1 METTSPKSSLVWAL
15 NISVVALVLL
25 WLFPTLGLLVS
36 SFRTGDQIS
45 ATGWWKAMFST
56 EQVDQYRV
64 GSAETQVLADGVYVI
79 DGNFYAENGV
89 TPDELAQINVSRFA
103 TSSRDLGAYGV
114 GTDDVG
120 FDDGETLRVDANGNY
135 RYTSSTEISGR
146 GQRVFLTAVRP
157 PSLTLNNYDTVLGR
171 GVLTDLI
178 VYLALAAVAGGVV
191 MAALRAYLPTRSRE
205 IGVLFGGVFAY
216 VALTYMTTGAA
227 ASAISGGVG
236 DGPALLARVAIL
248 LVAFGIYLFVSR
260 GNPQSAKPLGIAAA
274 IAVIAMV
281 VIDFGLGAND
291 GLSNSGDSMGKA
303 FLNTLTVVIPAT
315 IIPILIAAFAAYA
328 LAWMD
333 FPGRALLIAA
343 VVGLLVVPLQ
353 LALIP
358 LLSLHNDI
366 GIGKGYLG
374 VWLAHTGFG
383 LPLAIYLLR
392 NYMVGL
398 PKDIIENAK
407 VDGATDF
414 QIFTKIILP
423 LSFPALASFAIFQF
437 LWTWNDL
444 LVSLVFLIDSSGQTT
459 VMTKQIVELLGTRGG
474 DWEILATAAF
484 VSIAVPLAVFFAMQK
499 YLVRG
504 LLAGSVK

>member
-1 METTSPKSSLVWAL
+1 MMDAMAGRKPAVVWAL
-15 NISVVALVLL
+15 NISVVLLVAL
-25 WLFPTLGLLVS
+25 WLFPTLGLFIS
-36 SFRTGDQIS
+36 SFRTGDQITAS
-45 ATGWWKAMFST
+45 GWWSALFPA
-56 EQVDQYRV
+56 EQTLQIRV
-64 GSAETQVLADGVYVI
+64 ADPDDNRI
-79 DGNFYAENGV
+79 DLGNGRFLVEGNIFEGEGFEG
-89 TPDELAQINVSRFA
+89 ELNAWG
-103 TSSRDLGAYGV
+103 TSSRRLGEFEPGATADLG
-114 GTDDVG
+114 
-120 FDDGETLRVDANGNY
+120 DGETLTLAQDGSY
-135 RYTSSTEISGR
+135 RWEGDDDQISGR
-146 GQRVFLTAVRP
+146 AQRVFLDVVTP
-157 PSLTLNNYDTVLGR
+157 PDFTLENY
-171 GVLTDLI
+171 
-178 VYLALAAVAGGVV
+178 
-191 MAALRAYLPTRSRE
+191 SF
-205 IGVLFGGVFAY
+205 VLF
-216 VALTYMTTGAA
+216 
-227 ASAISGGVG
+227 
-236 DGPALLARVAIL
+236 DEE
-248 LVAFGIYLFVSR
+248 
-260 GNPQSAKPLGIAAA
+260 
-274 IAVIAMV
+274 
-281 VIDFGLGAND
+281 
-291 GLSNSGDSMGKA
+291 NSQGMAKA
-303 FLNTLTVVIPAT
+303 FFNTLTVVIPAT

-333 FPGRALLIAA
+333 FPGRALLIA
-343 VVGLLVVPLQ
+343 VIVGLLVVPLQ

-358 LLSLHNDI
+358 LLSLHNAI

-398 PKDIIENAK
+398 PRDIIENAK

-444 LVSLVFLIDSSGQTT
+444 LVALVFLIDASGETT

-474 DWEILATAAF
+474 DWEILATSAF

>member
-1 METTSPKSSLVWAL
+1 MDNIAGTKSSLTWAVH
-15 NISVVALVLL
+15 ISVVVLVLL
-25 WLFPTLGLLVS
+25 WLFPTVGLFVS
-36 SFRTGDQIS
+36 SFRTADQITS
-45 ATGWWKAMFST
+45 SGWWKALFPA
-56 EQVDQYRV
+56 EINEVYRAADPDDNRV
-64 GSAETQVLADGVYVI
+64 ADGANFIVT
-79 DGNFYAENGV
+79 GNVFGEAGSKEITVWG
-89 TPDELAQINVSRFA
+89 
-103 TSSRDLGAYGV
+103 TSSRAIDAYTAGETADLG
-114 GTDDVG
+114 
-120 FDDGETLRVDANGNY
+120 DGETITLQADGSYEWRGNDDQ
-135 RYTSSTEISGR
+135 ISGR
-146 GQRVFLTAVRP
+146 GQRLFVTAASP
-157 PSLTLNNYDTVLGR
+157 PEFTTENYDTVLFTEG
-171 GVLTDLI
+171 
-178 VYLALAAVAGGVV
+178 
-191 MAALRAYLPTRSRE
+191 
-205 IGVLFGGVFAY
+205 
-216 VALTYMTTGAA
+216 
-227 ASAISGGVG
+227 SGGG
-236 DGPALLARVAIL
+236 MA
-248 LVAFGIYLFVSR
+248 
-260 GNPQSAKPLGIAAA
+260 
-274 IAVIAMV
+274 
-281 VIDFGLGAND
+281 
-291 GLSNSGDSMGKA
+291 KA
-303 FLNTLTVVIPAT
+303 FFNTLTVTIPAT

-358 LLSLHNDI
+358 LLKLHLGI

-398 PKDIIENAK
+398 PKDIIENAR

-414 QIFTKIILP
+414 QIFVKIILP

-444 LVSLVFLIDSSGQTT
+444 LVALVFLIDSTGETT

-474 DWEILATAAF
+474 NWEILATAAF
-484 VSIAVPLAVFFAMQK
+484 VSIAVPLGVFFMMQR